1 MNDHNVESLQKRVQ
15 EAALIR
21 EMCGTPG
28 FSILKKRFDEKIQKA
43 TSRLL
48 DMSTTDEEI
57 KSIRLKLSV
66 WTEITNMLKA
76 LLLTGEYA
84 SHTLNSDLEVNSL
97 ATSEQGD
104 K

>member
-1 MNDHNVESLQKRVQ
+1 MNERNTELLEKRVQ
-15 EAALIR
+15 EAGLIR
-21 EMCGTPG
+21 EMCSTPG
-28 FSILKKRFDEKIQKA
+28 FKLIKQKFEEKIQKA

-66 WTEITNMLKA
+66 WTEITSMLKSF
-76 LLLTGEYA
+76 LLTGEYA
-84 SHTLNSDLEVNSL
+84 SHTLNEDLDVNSL
-97 ATSEQGD
+97 ANSEQGD